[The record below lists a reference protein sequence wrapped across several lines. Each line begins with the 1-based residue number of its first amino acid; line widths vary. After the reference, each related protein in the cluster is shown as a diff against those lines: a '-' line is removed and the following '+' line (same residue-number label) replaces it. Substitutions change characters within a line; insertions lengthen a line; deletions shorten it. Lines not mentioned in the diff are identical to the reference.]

1 MKTEFVILTGFLCI
15 SAITSVA
22 AQDSVQL
29 KGTEIIG
36 NKELPQVLYIV
47 PWKPIENFE
56 ITSPEVSSIMDK
68 KAQPID
74 RAAFKRKVNY
84 HNAIYADNKPGS

>member
-1 MKTEFVILTGFLCI
+1 MKTGLVILTGFLSI
-15 SAITSVA
+15 SAITNVA
-22 AQDSVQL
+22 AQDSVKL
-29 KGTEIIG
+29 EGTEIIG

-56 ITSPEVSSIMDK
+56 ISSPKVSSIMDK
-68 KAQPID
+68 KAGPID

-84 HNAIYADNKPGS
+84 HNAIYADSKPSS